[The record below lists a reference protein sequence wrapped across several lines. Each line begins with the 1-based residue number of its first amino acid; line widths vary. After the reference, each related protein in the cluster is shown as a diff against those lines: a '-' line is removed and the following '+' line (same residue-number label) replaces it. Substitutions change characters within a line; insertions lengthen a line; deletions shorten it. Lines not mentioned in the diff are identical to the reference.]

1 MQYLEWNERLLN
13 HFFQPEMAD
22 RSVYLYVNKELIESL
37 GDGPDPTAD
46 FVSAVKEGPPWATE
60 EQLCGRAMQAFE
72 EWRDRTTTPAYVAYL
87 ALFVLAA
94 GIEGDFAPH
103 AYYPKLRSLL
113 GEEPTSGQLPYFD
126 QMLFLW
132 DDLERWSVLDRS
144 GQLGIFTLRSPG
156 GLIYVG
162 VPLAQ
167 TLLTERD
174 QGFLPNIFAAASL
187 DPYAPPSPEE
197 LREHLV
203 RFGTGSLTPRT
214 VRRLARPKP
223 SQSEFLVAL
232 LEVVS
237 EELEAWDGQTV
248 GGVEGGAKFTTLRVC
263 ATLDRIT
270 RRVRCTV
277 RCKLEDRDD
286 DSVITLTRD
295 GSAQPYVLALSIN
308 GWSTPLT
315 VGDSTEPVDAATLDW
330 SKGVA
335 FTSDLNGLT
344 VRLPASR
351 LRILVSGAAEGLPG
365 LVEVNQLPAA
375 GSFYI
380 LSPVSEQERIEK
392 WGRAVCQSFS
402 RILVTDG
409 LPVGWG
415 LFEGEHPSPTES
427 VDSPLPKLSVS
438 SRPRLRLLGGIRA
451 GSANHYFRFALPRIV
466 VTTLREG
473 VRVFLNDVELRA
485 DNSGSYRVHPNTS
498 GGTPLRLRLKDGDNI
513 LSQRTILIV
522 DYPRPPRGRETV
534 WMDNHASILGRA
546 DRDFPAYSG
555 ALVRSG
561 TSGKYQIGRT
571 VPITGKGHVVYI
583 GRRVGEIIEGAHDR
597 LGADWDPVW
606 VMQIRRRGA
615 IYYCGVE
622 PEQEEPVRDDRLER
636 AEISRWRQVIW
647 TNRRRVRPPTH
658 TVLARLW
665 GTYLD
670 AARDA

>member
-13 HFFQPEMAD
+13 HFFRPEMAD

-37 GDGPDPTAD
+37 GVDPNPTAD
-46 FVSAVKEGPPWATE
+46 FVRAVKEGPPWANE
-60 EQLCGRAMQAFE
+60 EQLCGRAMQALE
-72 EWRDRTTTPAYVAYL
+72 GWRDRTTAPAYVAYL

-103 AYYPKLRSLL
+103 AYYPRLRSLL
-113 GEEPTSGQLPYFD
+113 GEEPTPGHFPSFD
-126 QMLFLW
+126 RMLYLW
-132 DDLERWSVLDRS
+132 DDLERWSVHDRS
-144 GQLGIFTLRSPG
+144 GQLGIFTLRLTG
-156 GLIYVG
+156 GWINVG

-167 TLLTERD
+167 TMLTERER
-174 QGFLPNIFAAASL
+174 GFLPNIFAAANL
-187 DPYAPPSPEE
+187 DPHAPPSPEE

-203 RFGTGSLTPRT
+203 RFGTGSLTSRT

-223 SQSEFLVAL
+223 SESEFHFAL

-248 GGVEGGAKFTTLRVC
+248 GGVEDGATYTTLRVC
-263 ATLDRIT
+263 ATVDRIT

-286 DSVITLTRD
+286 DSAITLTRD
-295 GSAQPYVLALSIN
+295 ESNQPYVLALSIN

-330 SKGVA
+330 INGVA
-335 FTSDLNGLT
+335 FTSDLDGLT

-351 LRILVSGAAEGLPG
+351 SRILVSGAAEGLQG

-375 GSFYI
+375 GRFY
-380 LSPVSEQERIEK
+380 LLTLVSEQDRIEN

-402 RILVTDG
+402 RIRVTDG
-409 LPVGWG
+409 VPVGWG
-415 LFEGEHPSPTES
+415 LFEGEHPSPTDA

-451 GSANHYFRFALPRIV
+451 GSANHYFRFALPRLV
-466 VTTLREG
+466 VTSLREG
-473 VRVFLNDVELRA
+473 VRVFLDDVELRA
-485 DNSGSYRVHPNTS
+485 DNSGSYRVHPNAL
-498 GGTPLRLRLKDGDNI
+498 GGTPLRLLLKDGDNV
-513 LSQRTILIV
+513 LSRRTILIV
-522 DYPRPPRGRETV
+522 DHPPPTRGSETA
-534 WMDNHASILGRA
+534 WMDNHANILERA

-555 ALVRSG
+555 VLVRNG
-561 TSGKYQIGRT
+561 TSGKYHIERT
-571 VPITGKGHVVYI
+571 VPITGKGHVAYI
-583 GRRVGEIIEGAHDR
+583 GRRVGEIIDGADR
-597 LGADWDPVW
+597 AGADWDPVW
-606 VMQIRRRGA
+606 VMQIRRRG
-615 IYYCGVE
+615 IIHYCGVE
-622 PEQEEPVRDDRLER
+622 PEREEPVRDDRLEQ
-636 AEISRWRQVIW
+636 AEISRWKQVIW
-647 TNRRRVRPPTH
+647 TNRRRVRSPTH
-658 TVLARLW
+658 RVLARLW